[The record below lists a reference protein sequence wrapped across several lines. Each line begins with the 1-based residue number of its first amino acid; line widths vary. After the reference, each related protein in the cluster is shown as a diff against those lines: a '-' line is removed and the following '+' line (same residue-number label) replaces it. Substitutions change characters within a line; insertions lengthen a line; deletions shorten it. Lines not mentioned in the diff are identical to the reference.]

1 MSSPEF
7 VYQTAAPMPSTNVV
21 YVPDAI
27 TADFDAGDLQ
37 ITLNSALGQ
46 APPNTAIYS
55 FALAPGISAIATGD
69 LNGDGVLDV
78 VVANYTAGQIDII
91 LSKTE

>member
-1 MSSPEF
+1 
-7 VYQTAAPMPSTNVV
+7 MPSTNVV
-21 YVPDAI
+21 YVYANDLTANAKPDAI